1 MIIESPHSVV
11 RRHSQRVTNYHHAD
25 MPLRWTVMGFL
36 ESERGTRPIKGFAQP
51 QALIRALRLQQEQ
64 GLAA

>member
-1 MIIESPHSVV
+1 
-11 RRHSQRVTNYHHAD
+11 
-25 MPLRWTVMGFL
+25 MGFL
-36 ESERGTRPIKGFAQP
+36 ESERGMRLNKGFAQP